1 MKKNLIRSSALLLAA
16 LMTVPMIASC
26 GDAGAGT
33 VTDAVSGGADSAVET
48 VDPNDR
54 SQIKDSL
61 PDDLDFGGRQF
72 TVYCSSTARNEEFY
86 AGLGEETGEVVED
99 AVYARNRSVEERL
112 NIVFQSDS
120 YDFGW
125 NEISGEVQKLVMA
138 GDSTYDMFMGAQAG
152 MTQLITEN
160 VFINTYDLEHLDFSQ
175 PWWNNNFMNELSLG
189 EEYRFFLSGD
199 FFMDALHWTR
209 AVFFNKKMYAD
220 YFDNADEL
228 YQEVIDGKW
237 TIDRMAEIAKAVY
250 IDVNNNGASDAED
263 QLGYGTYLT
272 YSSTDPFIYGSDVV
286 FTERDADGF
295 VSLNMMSEDAI
306 TLAEKVVDFFYQA
319 GSYFGFD
326 GDAPKETVFIEG
338 RMMFLG
344 NSNLGAAKSLRDMKD
359 DFGFLPYPKF
369 DEEQTEY
376 KNLIHDANL
385 IGAISMAS
393 LNHDLIG
400 ACLEALSAETY
411 RSVTPAWYETA
422 LKVKYSR
429 DDLSSQ
435 MIDLIK
441 ESATTN
447 FIYAY
452 NYALSNIGLV
462 YRDLVTKKNTDYA
475 SAIKSKE
482 KAAVKQLEKVIN
494 TFSGIES

>member
-1 MKKNLIRSSALLLAA
+1 MKKHFLRCASFLLAV
-16 LMTVPMIASC
+16 LMAVPSIASC
-26 GDAGAGT
+26 GGETSGT
-33 VTDAVSGGADSAVET
+33 TDTQAATDSPEVET

-54 SQIKDSL
+54 SQTKDSL
-61 PDDLDFGGRQF
+61 PDNLDFSGRQF

-86 AGLGEETGEVVED
+86 AGMGEETGEVVED
-99 AVYARNRSVEERL
+99 AVYRRNLSVQERL
-112 NIVFQSDS
+112 NIVFRSDS

-125 NEISGEVQKLVMA
+125 NEIAGEVQKLVMA
-138 GDSTYDMFMGAQAG
+138 GDTTYDMFLGSQAG

-160 VFINTYDLEHLDFSQ
+160 CFINAKDLEYIDFSQ
-175 PWWNNNFMNELSLG
+175 PWWNNNFMNELSVND
-189 EEYRFFLSGD
+189 EYRFYLSGD

-228 YQEVIDGKW
+228 YEEVLSGQW

-250 IDVNNNGASDAED
+250 LDLNNNGTSDADD
-263 QLGYGTYLT
+263 QLGFGSYLT
-272 YSSTDPFIYGSDVV
+272 YSSTDPFIYGSDVA
-286 FTERDADGF
+286 FTTRDSSGF
-295 VSLNMMSEDAI
+295 VELSMMSDDAV

-326 GDAPKETVFIEG
+326 GDASNQNVFIEG

-344 NSNLGAAKSLRDMKD
+344 NSNLGAAKALRDMKQ

-369 DEEQTEY
+369 DAEQTEY
-376 KNLIHDANL
+376 KNLIHDSNL
-385 IGAISMAS
+385 IGGISIAS
-393 LNHDLIG
+393 QNHDMVG

-411 RSVTPAWYETA
+411 RTVTPAWYETA

-441 ESATTN
+441 ESATSN
-447 FIYAY
+447 FIYAF
-452 NYALSNIGLV
+452 NYAINGMGLV
-462 YRDLVTKKNTDYA
+462 YRDLVTKNNKDYA
-475 SAIKSKE
+475 SA
-482 KAAVKQLEKVIN
+482 VKRLEKSANQKLENVLDV
-494 TFSGIES
+494 FRGIEG